1 MSASKIFSNI
11 AVIGAG
17 TMGSGIAAQIAN
29 AGLPVLLL
37 DLPCKPDQDDS
48 IELLLEESVDRSG
61 VEYDPVHAVFT
72 DAETGLPNDDL
83 EPLAL
88 ALEVRPPCVTSSATM
103 QR

>member
-37 DLPCKPDQDDS
+37 DLPCKPDQDAS
-48 IELLLEESVDRSG
+48 PAERAIQRLLKS
-61 VEYDPVHAVFT
+61 DPQII
-72 DAETGLPNDDL
+72 L
-83 EPLAL
+83 
-88 ALEVRPPCVTSSATM
+88 
-103 QR
+103 